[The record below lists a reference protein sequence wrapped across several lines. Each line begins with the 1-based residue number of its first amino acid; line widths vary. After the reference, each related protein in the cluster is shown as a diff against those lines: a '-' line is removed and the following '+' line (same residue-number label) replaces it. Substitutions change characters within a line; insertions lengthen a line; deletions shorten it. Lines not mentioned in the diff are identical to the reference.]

1 MIFSTNSDVLFIE
14 GRRRNS
20 AQENWKS
27 CVNKNKAK
35 NHMPTHLKQMI
46 KYVQTL
52 TQPLLKA
59 NK

>member
-35 NHMPTHLKQMI
+35 NHMPT
-46 KYVQTL
+46 
-52 TQPLLKA
+52 LKA
-59 NK
+59 NDKICSNTHPALAESQ